1 MAVGRIPAVTV
12 TIAAISG
19 KGGTG
24 KTTTTINL
32 ACALAELD
40 RRVLAVDMDPQ
51 ANLTSGIGYDPYRLE
66 TTVFQA
72 LTGESPNGAAVLHSE
87 YGIDVLPANPDLSAV
102 ESSLRSGINREYLL
116 REVLGRL
123 TGGGTLYDYVLIDTP
138 PNFGFHTL
146 NALAASDYILV
157 PVQMSGFAIKG
168 LREVLRTVAAARQRL
183 NSDVR
188 VLGILPTFVSPRTNF
203 SRDMLEAL
211 HNLPNLPVF
220 KTMVRHTVKLAETS
234 LEGVPILRY
243 ASSSDAARAYRDLAA
258 EIVASVPT
266 REAN

>member
-1 MAVGRIPAVTV
+1 VTV

-66 TTVFQA
+66 ETVFQA
-72 LTGESPNGAAVLHSE
+72 LTGESPNGTAVISSE
-87 YGIDVLPANPDLSAV
+87 YGVDLLPSSPDLSAV

-116 REVLGRL
+116 RDVLARL
-123 TGGGTLYDYVLIDTP
+123 TAGGRYDYVLIDTP

-146 NALAASDYILV
+146 NALAAADYILV

-168 LREVLRTVAAARQRL
+168 LKEVLRTVAAARQRL

-211 HNLPNLPVF
+211 HNLPSLPVF
-220 KTMVRHTVKLAETS
+220 NTMVKHTVKLAETS

-243 ASSSDAARAYRDLAA
+243 ASSSEAAKAYRDLAA
-258 EIVASVPT
+258 EIVAAV
-266 REAN
+266 

>member
-1 MAVGRIPAVTV
+1 VTV

-24 KTTTTINL
+24 KTTTVINL
-32 ACALAELD
+32 SCALAELG
-40 RRVLAVDMDPQ
+40 RTVLAVDMDPQ

-66 TTVFQA
+66 ETIFQA
-72 LTGESPNGAAVLHSE
+72 LTGESPNGAALIE
-87 YGIDVLPANPDLSAV
+87 TQYGVHLLPSSPDLSAV
-102 ESSLRSGINREYLL
+102 ESALPSSIGRELLL
-116 REVLGRL
+116 RGVLQRMTHDGSS
-123 TGGGTLYDYVLIDTP
+123 YDYVLVDTP

-146 NALAASDYILV
+146 NALAAADYILV

-168 LREVLRTVAAARQRL
+168 LKEVLRTLAAARQRL

-211 HNLPNLPVF
+211 HDLPNLPVF
-220 KTMVRHTVKLAETS
+220 DSLVKSTVKLAETS
-234 LEGVPILRY
+234 LEGVPILNY
-243 ASSSDAARAYRDLAA
+243 ASKSDAAVAYRNLAGEVIA
-258 EIVASVPT
+258 RVESGDQ
-266 REAN
+266 

>member
-1 MAVGRIPAVTV
+1 VSI

-24 KTTTTINL
+24 KTTTVINL
-32 ACALAELD
+32 AVALAELGKS
-40 RRVLAVDMDPQ
+40 VLAVDMDPQ
-51 ANLTSGIGYDPYRLE
+51 ANLTSGIGFDPYQLDQ
-66 TTVFQA
+66 TIFQA
-72 LTGESPNGAAVLHSE
+72 LTGESPNGIGLLHSE
-87 YGIDVLPANPDLSAV
+87 YGVDLLPSSPDLSAV
-102 ESSLRSGINREYLL
+102 ESALKSNIGREYRLKD
-116 REVLGRL
+116 VLEQL
-123 TGGGTLYDYVLIDTP
+123 TGKGQRYDYVLIDTP

-146 NALAASDYILV
+146 NALAAADYVLV

-168 LREVLRTVAAARQRL
+168 LKEVLRTVAAARQRL

-211 HNLPNLPVF
+211 HALPNLPVF
-220 KTMVRHTVKLAETS
+220 NATIKSTVKLAETS

-243 ASSSDAARAYRDLAA
+243 ASNSDASRAYRALAG
-258 EIVASVPT
+258 EIVAIL
-266 REAN
+266 

>member
-1 MAVGRIPAVTV
+1 MSV

-24 KTTTTINL
+24 KTTTVINL
-32 ACALAELD
+32 ACALAEMGK
-40 RRVLAVDMDPQ
+40 RVLAIDMDPQ
-51 ANLTSGIGYDPYRLE
+51 ANLTSGIGYDPYRLDD
-66 TTVFQA
+66 TVFHA
-72 LTGESPNGAAVLHSE
+72 LTGESLNGSAILTSE
-87 YGIDVLPANPDLSAV
+87 YGIDLLPSNPDLSAV
-102 ESSLRSGINREYLL
+102 ESSLASGIGRELLL
-116 REVLGRL
+116 RGVINRVGE
-123 TGGGTLYDYVLIDTP
+123 GGSKYDYILVDTP

-146 NALAASDYILV
+146 NALAAADYILV

-168 LREVLRTVAAARQRL
+168 LKEVLRTLAAARQRL

-211 HNLPNLPVF
+211 RDLPNLPVF
-220 KTMVRHTVKLAETS
+220 DTVVKQTVKLAETS

-243 ASSSDAARAYRDLAA
+243 ASKSDAAQAYRDLAV
-258 EIVASVPT
+258 EVVAGVEAKT
-266 REAN
+266 R

>member
-1 MAVGRIPAVTV
+1 MTV

-66 TTVFQA
+66 ETVFQA
-72 LTGESPNGAAVLHSE
+72 LTGESPNGTAVISSE
-87 YGIDVLPANPDLSAV
+87 YGVDLLPSSPDLSAV

-116 REVLGRL
+116 RDVLARL
-123 TGGGTLYDYVLIDTP
+123 TAGGRYDYVLIDTP

-146 NALAASDYILV
+146 NALAAADYILV

-168 LREVLRTVAAARQRL
+168 LKEVLRTVAAARQRL

-211 HNLPNLPVF
+211 HNLPSLPVF
-220 KTMVRHTVKLAETS
+220 NTMVKHTVKLAETS

-243 ASSSDAARAYRDLAA
+243 ASSSEAAKAYRDLAA
-258 EIVASVPT
+258 EIVAAV
-266 REAN
+266 